1 MRVRRRAVPSGAAL
15 AIRRGVPSHALL
27 VLDSP
32 AEAATLA
39 SILARQG
46 LDTSSVSR
54 GAEAIRAL
62 SRDARPDIVVM
73 DSALRDMDGVQALR
87 ALKDRAEEEFL
98 PVVLLSS
105 QPDAESRVSGLL
117 AGADDVLSKPCQGA
131 ELWARIAALLRIK
144 AAQDSLRKAKLELER
159 LSITD
164 GLTGLFNRRYFQ
176 YRLEQEVERC
186 RRHGDTVALMLIDL
200 DHFKKVNDRYG
211 HPAGDAVLRA
221 AAEILTREL
230 RRVDV
235 CTRWGG
241 EEFAVILPDTGR
253 PGAAVV
259 ADRVLRALR
268 AGLRFSAAPVRGQAL
283 RPERFRVTASLGL
296 AVHPSAGV
304 DRADE
309 LVSAAD
315 AALYRAKDQGRNR
328 ACFGPPPGRSP
339 VAPAARLARAADA

>member
-1 MRVRRRAVPSGAAL
+1 MPS
-15 AIRRGVPSHALL
+15 RALL

-32 AEAATLA
+32 TEAAVLS

-46 LDTSSVSR
+46 LDTRSVSR
-54 GAEAIRAL
+54 GADAIRAL

-87 ALKDRAEEEFL
+87 ALKEHADEEFL

-105 QPDAESRVSGLL
+105 QTGPESRVSGLM

-131 ELWARIAALLRIK
+131 ELWARVTALLRIK

-164 GLTGLFNRRYFQ
+164 ALTGLFNRRYFQ
-176 YRLEQEVERC
+176 YRIEQEVERC
-186 RRHGDTVALMLIDL
+186 RRHGDTVALMMLDL

-211 HPAGDAVLRA
+211 HRAGDDALCATAEVLRH
-221 AAEILTREL
+221 EL

-241 EEFAVILPDTGR
+241 EEFAVILPDTNR
-253 PGAAVV
+253 AGAAVV
-259 ADRVLRALR
+259 ADRVLRAVR
-268 AGLRFSAAPVRGQAL
+268 AGLRFSVAPVRGPVH
-283 RPERFRVTASLGL
+283 RPESFRITASLGL
-296 AVHPSAGV
+296 SVYPSAGM
-304 DRADE
+304 DRAEE
-309 LVSAAD
+309 LVSSAD

-328 ACFGPPPGRSP
+328 ACFAPSTGRSR
-339 VAPAARLARAADA
+339 AASAARLARAAVA